1 MKLRLALVTVD
12 LGFRFHVSASTVS
25 SVLIMWVKHMS
36 KELSVLIVWPSPSIL
51 FQETLSQSEVDR
63 LVL

>member
-12 LGFRFHVSASTVS
+12 LGFRFHMSASTVS

-51 FQETLSQSEVDR
+51 FQETLSQSEVDK
-63 LVL
+63 LVR

>member
-12 LGFRFHVSASTVS
+12 LGFRFHMSASTVS
-25 SVLIMWVKHMS
+25 SVLIMWVKRMS

-51 FQETLSQSEVDR
+51 FQETLSQSEVDK
-63 LVL
+63 LVR

>member
-12 LGFRFHVSASTVS
+12 LGFRFHMSASTVS

-51 FQETLSQSEVDR
+51 FQETLSQSEVDK

>member
-1 MKLRLALVTVD
+1 MKLRLALVIVD
-12 LGFRFHVSASTVS
+12 LGFRFHMSASTVS

-51 FQETLSQSEVDR
+51 FQETLSQSEVDK

>member
-51 FQETLSQSEVDR
+51 FQETLSQSEVDK

>member
-12 LGFRFHVSASTVS
+12 LGFRFHMSASTIS

-51 FQETLSQSEVDR
+51 FQETLSQSEVDK

>member
-12 LGFRFHVSASTVS
+12 LGFRFHMSASTVS
-25 SVLIMWVKHMS
+25 SVLIMWVKYMS

-51 FQETLSQSEVDR
+51 FQETLSQSEVDK